1 MDQLPEEIER
11 LIYSMDPTYHR
22 FAWQE
27 VSREIRG
34 EWSSKNYDL
43 LFILLLLLFFWNPKT
58 F

>member
-22 FAWQE
+22 YAWQE
-27 VSREIRG
+27 VCREIRG
-34 EWSSKNYDL
+34 EWPSKNYDL
-43 LFILLLLLFFWNPKT
+43 LFILLILFFWNPKT

>member
-22 FAWQE
+22 YAWQE
-27 VSREIRG
+27 VCREIRG
-34 EWSSKNYDL
+34 ECPSKNYDL
-43 LFILLLLLFFWNPKT
+43 LFILLILFFWNPKS